1 MIRPGAYSSRPHR
14 SHQKVHAIR
23 VLRDWMDPARTITYC
38 SISPNGHEPQAN
50 GCPEGPGI
58 RGGNGPLRVNTS

>member
-1 MIRPGAYSSRPHR
+1 M
-14 SHQKVHAIR
+14 R